1 MRSGEDKRQHWHKEG
16 DSAMVDFTY
25 RRDATGLVVVDPYN
39 DFISEGGIV
48 WPRVREVV
56 EANQCVAHMIQLLNA
71 ARSAGLRILF
81 APHHRWRAG
90 DYETWTYLAP
100 TQELAARSHVFA
112 DGTWG
117 GTFRDE
123 LTPLPGE
130 IVASEHWCSSGFA
143 NTDLDLQLKKHGVHH
158 VIVIGLLANTCI
170 DSTVRYAAELGY
182 AVTLV
187 KDAIGSR
194 SWDEMKATLE
204 VNAPNYARAIVS
216 TQELIATFLTGATVT
231 IGRR

>member
-1 MRSGEDKRQHWHKEG
+1 MAD
-16 DSAMVDFTY
+16 VTY

-39 DFISEGGIV
+39 DFISEGGKV

-56 EANQCVAHMIQLLNA
+56 EANGCVPHMLQILTS
-71 ARSAGLRILF
+71 ARSAGLRVFF
-81 APHHRWRAG
+81 APHHRWRTG
-90 DYETWTYLAP
+90 DYQTWTYLAP
-100 TQELAARSHVFA
+100 TQEAAARSQTFA

-123 LTPLPGE
+123 FTPLPGE
-130 IVASEHWCSSGFA
+130 TVALEHWCSSGFA
-143 NTDLDLQLKKHGVHH
+143 NTDLDLQLKKHGIRQ

-182 AVTLV
+182 DVTLV
-187 KDAIGSR
+187 NDAIGSR

-204 VNAPNYARAIVS
+204 VNAPNYARAVLS
-216 TQELIATFLTGATVT
+216 TADLLAAFQAIAG
-231 IGRR
+231 